1 MLVILFELPADRAL
15 NDQMRV
21 LYFDT
26 FNGVAGDMILGALLD
41 IGLPLDY
48 LRSELAKLKLTGY
61 ELQAEPIVREGMRG
75 TNFHVLVSEDGSDHG
90 HHHHHQ
96 HHRSLTEIESLIESS
111 PLDQAIKERSVAIFR
126 RLGQAEAKAHNTT
139 LEQVH
144 FHEVGAVDAIV
155 DVVGSCI
162 GFAYFE
168 VDGFYTAPINLGG
181 GTVTFSH
188 GTWPVPPPATAELLR
203 GFPTLL
209 GTVQAEL
216 TTPTGAA
223 IVSTLARPSGI
234 PPAAD
239 YTRWGF
245 GAGDREV
252 PGIPNMLRLMIG
264 DTSPAARPGVGAG
277 LQEQE
282 IVVLEATI
290 DDMEAQIFGY
300 FMDLALRHGALDVYY
315 TPVQMKKNRPAVLLT
330 LLCSADDEIKMARL
344 LLRETTTLG
353 VRATRTRRWLLP
365 REIREV
371 QTEYGPIRVKLARWE
386 GQVINVSPEYEDL
399 KAIAERTGEPLKTVR
414 RQVLEQIGKSKD
426 YE

>member
-1 MLVILFELPADRAL
+1 
-15 NDQMRV
+15 MRV

-41 IGLPLDY
+41 MGLPLDH
-48 LRSELAKLKLTGY
+48 LRSELGKLDLTGY
-61 ELQAEPIVREGMRG
+61 ALSAEPIVREGLRG
-75 TNFHVLVSEDGSDHG
+75 TNFQVLLTDEQVQHS
-90 HHHHHQ
+90 HHQ
-96 HHRSLTEIESLIESS
+96 HRSLTQIENLIQSSSLDETIR
-111 PLDQAIKERSVAIFR
+111 ERAVLIFR
-126 RLGQAEAKAHNTT
+126 RLGEAEAKAHNTT
-139 LEQVH
+139 LDHVH

-155 DVVGSCI
+155 DVVGACV
-162 GFAYFE
+162 GFGFFK
-168 VDGFYTAPINLGG
+168 VDEFYTAPINLGG

-188 GTWPVPPPATAELLR
+188 GTWPVPAPATAELVR

-223 IVSTLARPSGI
+223 IVSTLAKPATS

-239 YTRWGF
+239 YSRWGF
-245 GAGDREV
+245 GAGDREM

-264 DTSPAARPGVGAG
+264 DTSAGPGGDAVGSIE
-277 LQEQE
+277 QQE
-282 IVVLEATI
+282 IIVLEATI
-290 DDMEAQIFGY
+290 DDMEAQVFGY
-300 FMDLALRHGALDVYY
+300 FMELALREGALDVYY

-330 LLCSADDEIKMARL
+330 VLCSPEQETRMAKL
-344 LLRETTTLG
+344 MFRETTTLG
-353 VRATRTRRWLLP
+353 VRATRTRRWVVL

-371 QTEYGPIRVKLARWE
+371 QTGYGPVRVKLAHWQ

-399 KAIAERTGEPLKTVR
+399 KAIAEKTGEPLKTVR
-414 RQVLEQIGKSKD
+414 RQVLEQIGKVKD